1 MTSEEVT
8 VREFVPGDEDAFRRL
23 NEEWIVRYFKLEEK
37 DHEAFANP
45 KEKIIDH
52 GGRIFFA
59 VRSGKPIGVCALV
72 TIGPGEFEVAKMGVT
87 ASTQGL
93 GAGRK
98 VLERCIEAARETG
111 AKRLYLATNHTLTP
125 AIHLYESVG
134 FKHLPPERVT
144 PSPYERADVFME
156 IWL

>member
-87 ASTQGL
+87 ASAQGL

-98 VLERCIEAARETG
+98 VLQACVNAGRAMG

-134 FKHLPPERVT
+134 FRHLPPERVT
-144 PSPYERADVFME
+144 PSPYARADVFME
-156 IWL
+156 MWL